1 MSRLSLW
8 SSSHH
13 SMQILS
19 SSSGQSLLRLKE
31 KEICHNFLG
40 LWARPTMSVWRVVW
54 FPPRLAPDHMLGFG
68 IGRNIW
74 YPVLRKINRIRIT
87 IWKVCDKRYPAKSYD
102 QISY

>member
-1 MSRLSLW
+1 MGPSDLV
-8 SSSHH
+8 
-13 SMQILS
+13 
-19 SSSGQSLLRLKE
+19 GVA
-31 KEICHNFLG
+31 G
-40 LWARPTMSVWRVVW
+40 RVVS
-54 FPPRLAPDHMLGFG
+54 PRLAPDHMLGFG

>member
-19 SSSGQSLLRLKE
+19 SSSGQSLLRLKD

-40 LWARPTMSVWRVVW
+40 LWARPTLSVWRVVW

-74 YPVLRKINRIRIT
+74 YP
-87 IWKVCDKRYPAKSYD
+87 CSEED
-102 QISY
+102 